1 MTRLIAVLAAGT
13 MALAPA
19 MAIGAPTST
28 PPTSG
33 SISPPVTP
41 SQPNQDC
48 ESLGNQPGNS
58 TNNDGSAFSPTGK
71 SGTVYAG
78 EQTNVNDKNTVSVSQ
93 YDVACEKNHSN
104 PS

>member
-48 ESLGNQPGNS
+48 ESLVRDIH
-58 TNNDGSAFSPTGK
+58 DGTLTCQVPAD
-71 SGTVYAG
+71 VR
-78 EQTNVNDKNTVSVSQ
+78 QTLARSINKRRPQ
-93 YDVACEKNHSN
+93 RARQCR
-104 PS
+104 